1 MPATLRAT
9 ARKRIAVVG
18 AGFFSQFHLEGWRQL
33 PHVELVGLC
42 DSDAHRAAALAKK
55 FAVEQVFSD
64 VAHMLDATQ
73 PDLVDVVTPPAS
85 HARVLDA
92 AFQRRLPVIC
102 QKPFGVDYAQAQA
115 MTQQAALA
123 GVPLVVHE
131 NFRFMPW
138 FREARRLIDTGVLGD
153 LHGISFRLRPGDGQG
168 ANAYLDRQPYFQTMP
183 RLLVVETAIHLIDT
197 FRYLLGEVDAVYAR
211 LRQLN
216 PAIQGEDAG
225 LITFD
230 FASGAAGLFDGNRLN
245 DHVAS
250 NPRRTMGEMWL
261 EGSLGVLR
269 LDGEAR
275 LWWKSHH
282 GAEVQHVYASGS
294 ALSFGGG
301 ACGALQAH
309 VLECL
314 DEQREPENTAA
325 SYLRNLLIQEAVYAS
340 HQSGRR
346 IELHGFD
353 PSPLSI
359 PSASFKNFQ
368 QPVSYQPQ
376 KKETA

>member
-1 MPATLRAT
+1 MSTLMPPA

-18 AGFFSQFHLEGWRQL
+18 AGFFSQFHLEGWQQL
-33 PHVELVGLC
+33 PDAELVGLC
-42 DSDAHRAAALAKK
+42 DADPARAAALAKR
-55 FAVEQVFSD
+55 FDIPLVFGD
-64 VAHMLDATQ
+64 VAQMLDTTQ

-85 HARVLDA
+85 HAQVLSA

-102 QKPFGVDYAQAQA
+102 QKPFGLDYAQAVA
-115 MTQQAALA
+115 ITRQAALS
-123 GVPLVVHE
+123 GVSLVVHE

-138 FREARRLIDTGVLGD
+138 FREARRLIDTGVMGA

-168 ANAYLDRQPYFQTMP
+168 ASAYLDRQPYFQTMP

-216 PAIQGEDAG
+216 PAIKGEDAG
-225 LITFD
+225 MITFD

-261 EGSLGVLR
+261 EGEKGVLR

-275 LWWKSHH
+275 LWFKPHH
-282 GAEVQHVYASGS
+282 GEEVQHLYAFGS
-294 ALSFGGG
+294 DLSFGGG
-301 ACGALQAH
+301 ACGALQKH
-309 VLECL
+309 VLQCL
-314 DEQREPENTAA
+314 ATGQAIENTASA
-325 SYLRNLLIQEAVYAS
+325 YLQNLVIQEAVYAS
-340 HQSGRR
+340 NATGKR
-346 IELHGFD
+346 ICLKDFEPHFLTHHN
-353 PSPLSI
+353 P
-359 PSASFKNFQ
+359 
-368 QPVSYQPQ
+368 
-376 KKETA
+376 KETT

>member
-1 MPATLRAT
+1 MAEVMSPPT
-9 ARKRIAVVG
+9 RKRISVVG
-18 AGFFSQFHLEGWRQL
+18 AGFFSQFHLEGWRGM

-42 DSDAHRAAALAKK
+42 DSDPLRAAALSKR
-55 FAVEQVFSD
+55 FDIPQVFGD
-64 VAHMLDATQ
+64 VAQMLDITQ

-85 HARVLDA
+85 HAQVLDA

-102 QKPFGVDYAQAQA
+102 QKPFGVDYTQAVA
-115 MTQQAALA
+115 MTQQAAIA

-138 FREARRLIDTGVLGD
+138 FREARRIIDTGVLGA

-197 FRYLLGEVDAVYAR
+197 FRYLVGEVDAVYAR

-225 LITFD
+225 LITFE
-230 FASGAAGLFDGNRLN
+230 FANGAAGLFDGNRLN

-261 EGSLGVLR
+261 EGANGVLR
-269 LDGEAR
+269 LDGDAR
-275 LWWKSHH
+275 LWFKPHH
-282 GAEVQHVYASGS
+282 GAEIQHLYESG
-294 ALSFGGG
+294 AEISFGGG

-309 VLECL
+309 VLQCL
-314 DEQREPENTAA
+314 DEKREPENTAA
-325 SYLRNLLIQEAVYAS
+325 SYLRNLLIQEAIYAS
-340 HQSGRR
+340 HRSGRR
-346 IELHGFD
+346 IELLGFQ
-353 PSPLSI
+353 
-359 PSASFKNFQ
+359 PSALPNPFVHS
-368 QPVSYQPQ
+368 
-376 KKETA
+376 

>member
-1 MPATLRAT
+1 MSTLMPLAVH
-9 ARKRIAVVG
+9 KKIAVVG
-18 AGFFSQFHLEGWRQL
+18 AGFFSQFHLEGWHAM

-42 DSDAHRAAALAKK
+42 DADLDRATAMAKR
-55 FAVEQVFSD
+55 FGVSQVFSD
-64 VAHMLDATQ
+64 VAHMLDTTQ

-85 HARVLDA
+85 HAQVLRA
-92 AFQRRLPVIC
+92 AFERQLPVIC
-102 QKPFGVDYAQAQA
+102 QKPFGLDYAQAVA
-115 MTQQAALA
+115 MTEQAALA
-123 GVPLVVHE
+123 GVPLIVHE

-138 FREARRLIDTGVLGD
+138 FREARRLIDTGVLGA

-197 FRYLLGEVDAVYAR
+197 FRYLAGEVDAVYAR

-216 PAIQGEDAG
+216 PVIQGEDAG
-225 LITFD
+225 LITFE
-230 FASGAAGLFDGNRLN
+230 FANGAAGLFDGNRLN

-261 EGSLGVLR
+261 EGDKGVLR

-275 LWWKSHH
+275 LWFKPHH
-282 GAEVQHVYASGS
+282 GAEAQHLYASGS
-294 ALSFGGG
+294 DISFGGG

-309 VLECL
+309 VLRCL
-314 DEQREPENTAA
+314 DEQREPENTAD

-346 IELHGFD
+346 IEL
-353 PSPLSI
+353 S
-359 PSASFKNFQ
+359 NFN
-368 QPVSYQPQ
+368 P
-376 KKETA
+376 